1 MTAKEYLSRL
11 HLIDV
16 CINQK
21 IRELDDLRASTLR
34 VGGVDYSGFKV
45 VTSPKS
51 EAAFARNVERA
62 VLLDE
67 EINREIDEFAEEKH
81 RIINEIHQL
90 SNPLYVELLYK
101 RYVEFKRLEVIAV
114 DMNYTYEYVRKMHG
128 RALQSFERCH
138 TMLHLSVV

>member
-90 SNPLYVELLYK
+90 DNLEYVRILFK
-101 RYVEFKRLEVIAV
+101 VYVEFKKLEEVCV
-114 DMNYTYEYVRKMHG
+114 DMGYSYRHITRLHG
-128 RALQSFERCH
+128 YALKSFGEKVLIPERCP
-138 TMLHLSVV
+138 